1 MKNKD
6 SEIQPLI
13 AVQRDD
19 IQHKK
24 ESKKQKYR
32 ETKMKRHNIR
42 NKDTK
47 ICTKIKLYKNT
58 NNKDTKKI
66 INDTN

>member
-1 MKNKD
+1 MKYKD

-47 ICTKIKLYKNT
+47 IKKIKLYKNT

>member
-1 MKNKD
+1 MKYKD

-47 ICTKIKLYKNT
+47 IQRLNYIKIQTTKIQRK
-58 NNKDTKKI
+58 
-66 INDTN
+66 